1 MAAIEIELH
10 KECLGEAVDRAA
22 AKWGK
27 AEGWVFEGQR
37 ISFEAMRD
45 GTDAAARALLADG
58 VEEGDVVALWMP
70 NRVEFAF
77 VQFACA
83 KIGAIAVS
91 INTRFRDFEVAH
103 MLRECEASVL
113 IMVERFLKHD
123 YVALLDEIGAKLE
136 QPASGEF
143 PRLRTVVSV
152 TQTPNPRLLAWED
165 FIARGSA
172 MPMEK
177 VAERASRRRT
187 DEPILI
193 QYTSG
198 TTAAPKGAL
207 LNHGYVL
214 NVGNELFANMG
225 VGEGDPVLNTQPFYH
240 IGGSCGALPTPL
252 TLGCRMVIPEFYD
265 AERVMQLI
273 EQERCIARTGFA
285 AMYIMEM
292 NHPSFGRYDL
302 SSVRAGWCSG
312 TKEMLEKV
320 RAEMG
325 IEGLMLTYSSTEVGG
340 TASHYTD
347 PWEQRSTSAGPPLKG
362 TELRIIDPET
372 GSEMPRGEQGEIVM
386 RGWWKMNGYLK
397 QPEQTAK
404 AIDGDGWVHTGDRGF
419 VDEAGCLHF
428 VGRYKDMLK
437 VGGEN
442 VSAEEV
448 EGFLLSHP
456 AIKQVAIIGA
466 PDPRLD
472 EVPMAI
478 VELREGAALT
488 AEELVGYCSSRMAN
502 FRVPRHVRFV
512 TDWPMTGSGKIMKP
526 KLREIFLP
534 EFSQ

>member
-198 TTAAPKGAL
+198 TTAAPRA
-207 LNHGYVL
+207 
-214 NVGNELFANMG
+214 
-225 VGEGDPVLNTQPFYH
+225 
-240 IGGSCGALPTPL
+240 
-252 TLGCRMVIPEFYD
+252 
-265 AERVMQLI
+265 
-273 EQERCIARTGFA
+273 RCSTM
-285 AMYIMEM
+285 AM
-292 NHPSFGRYDL
+292 
-302 SSVRAGWCSG
+302 C
-312 TKEMLEKV
+312 
-320 RAEMG
+320 
-325 IEGLMLTYSSTEVGG
+325 
-340 TASHYTD
+340 
-347 PWEQRSTSAGPPLKG
+347 
-362 TELRIIDPET
+362 
-372 GSEMPRGEQGEIVM
+372 
-386 RGWWKMNGYLK
+386 
-397 QPEQTAK
+397 
-404 AIDGDGWVHTGDRGF
+404 
-419 VDEAGCLHF
+419 
-428 VGRYKDMLK
+428 
-437 VGGEN
+437 
-442 VSAEEV
+442 
-448 EGFLLSHP
+448 
-456 AIKQVAIIGA
+456 
-466 PDPRLD
+466 
-472 EVPMAI
+472 
-478 VELREGAALT
+478 
-488 AEELVGYCSSRMAN
+488 
-502 FRVPRHVRFV
+502 
-512 TDWPMTGSGKIMKP
+512 
-526 KLREIFLP
+526 
-534 EFSQ
+534 